1 MTDADLCPGTR
12 RTVVRSRPGQNGE
25 TSDCPAPP
33 RAHKRARLDIASM
46 DCRILLRHAAVALA
60 LGQTA
65 SPAPVAAQ
73 IYGGRDAS
81 GAVWLSD
88 FRSEFAAEVI
98 VERPRAVEPADW
110 TPERAAQLP
119 RREQQFAPL
128 IREVARAQDI
138 APQLLHAVIAVE
150 SGFDAHAVSRKGAMG
165 LMQLM
170 PATARRFNVADPFDP
185 RQNLAGGA
193 SYLKWLLGRFGGD
206 LQLALA
212 AYNAGENAVVR
223 AGHQIP
229 PYEET
234 RAYVPR
240 VLRHMRRAAY
250 D

>member
-1 MTDADLCPGTR
+1 MNY
-12 RTVVRSRPGQNGE
+12 RTLLQR
-25 TSDCPAPP
+25 TA
-33 RAHKRARLDIASM
+33 IA
-46 DCRILLRHAAVALA
+46 IALA
-60 LGQTA
+60 HATA
-65 SPAPVAAQ
+65 TAPVAAQ

-88 FRSEFAAEVI
+88 FRSELAAEVI
-98 VERPRAVEPADW
+98 VERPRAVDPVDW
-110 TPERAAQLP
+110 TPQRAAERP
-119 RREQQFAPL
+119 RREQQLAPL
-128 IREVARAQDI
+128 IRAVAREQDL

-150 SGFDAHAVSRKGAMG
+150 SGFDANAVSRKGAMG

-223 AGHQIP
+223 AGLQIP
-229 PYEET
+229 PFEET

-240 VLRHMRRAAY
+240 VLRHMQRADY